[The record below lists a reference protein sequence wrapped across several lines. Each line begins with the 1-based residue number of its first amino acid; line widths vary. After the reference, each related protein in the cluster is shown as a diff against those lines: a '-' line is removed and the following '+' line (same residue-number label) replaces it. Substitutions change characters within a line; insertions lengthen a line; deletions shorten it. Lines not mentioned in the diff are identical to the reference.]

1 MIVQDD
7 RKVAEPLVRPTRL
20 SCTLDK
26 AAAKRRPGSHG
37 HEWQKLVQSLGRAQ
51 REAEQNLKA
60 VLKQWSET
68 MAEES
73 TEREKER
80 RKERESRRQGD
91 EERGKDRE
99 NRGDKGR
106 ARRERSNTWAYAK
119 TPPRDENWSRDNDK
133 SHRYA
138 SRHYEENRSDRYGG
152 WVHDEDINFLY
163 RSSYDDV
170 DKGYRHVHSRDN
182 KDRSYRYGGDSG
194 GSNGRGPRQRTMA
207 EQIVGK
213 FQRVARLAASEQKLT
228 DSREELKLYEVEVK
242 QMETMG
248 AERFYHVK
256 AKELAA
262 LINSAIDTHKDNA
275 GSCVTHIADAGEDV
289 ANLAV
294 EAFSQ
299 GKKTELL
306 KADEELIKTLQ
317 TFVSKNQ
324 LEDETTE
331 EKDEPAPVEHAGKE
345 DAAKVEAEKGD
356 GAK

>member
-1 MIVQDD
+1 MASYPRSSASYTFDLSRDRIAGALYALQSSNDD
-7 RKVAEPLVRPTRL
+7 LGRLLAEGKEE
-20 SCTLDK
+20 LDK

-80 RKERESRRQGD
+80 RKERESCRQGD

-119 TPPRDENWSRDNDK
+119 TPPRDENWSRDNDR

-194 GSNGRGPRQRTMA
+194 GSNGRGPRQR
-207 EQIVGK
+207 
-213 FQRVARLAASEQKLT
+213 
-228 DSREELKLYEVEVK
+228 EELKLYEVEVK

-275 GSCVTHIADAGEDV
+275 GSCVTHSADAGEDV

-324 LEDETTE
+324 LEEETTKE
-331 EKDEPAPVEHAGKE
+331 NDEPAPVEHAGKE
-345 DAAKVEAEKGD
+345 DAAKVETERED